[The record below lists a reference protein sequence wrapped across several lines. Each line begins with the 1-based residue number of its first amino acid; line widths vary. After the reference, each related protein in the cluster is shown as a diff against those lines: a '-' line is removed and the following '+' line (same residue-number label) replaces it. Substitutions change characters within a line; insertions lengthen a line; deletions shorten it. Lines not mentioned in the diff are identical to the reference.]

1 MLTVTGYWNLNGKCR
16 AKANHSIY
24 LKRMKKAT
32 NLNSDYI
39 VFGDKETIDYVKSI
53 RKGKVTHSIEMSLT
67 QLIELAEKEFK
78 TKNII
83 TNLSNTSI
91 HPIHSP
97 TPELLLVWLSKVILL
112 KKAIE
117 HHPEYT
123 HYGWLDAGTR
133 MRKTPTQPFPTDNLQ
148 LVKGLYIKRAK
159 SAGHSNL
166 WNIEYETNAPIG
178 TQFFGDRQTIK
189 EFIVNCYIIII
200 HRLENGLCLTT
211 EQDVYHF
218 AVDCLLEVSETRDNN
233 NYKLF
238 FLSDF

>member
-78 TKNII
+78 SKNII

-91 HPIHSP
+91 DPIHSP
-97 TPELLLVWLSKVILL
+97 TPELLLVWLSKTLLL

-123 HYGWLDAGTR
+123 HYGWVDAGMR
-133 MRKTPTQPFPTDNLQ
+133 MRKTPTIPFPTDNLQ
-148 LVKGLYIKRAK
+148 LVKGLYIKRATT
-159 SAGHSNL
+159 AGHYKL
-166 WNIEYETNAPIG
+166 WQSPKYSVPIG
-178 TQFFGDRQTIK
+178 GEYFGDRETIK
-189 EFIVNCYIIII
+189 EFIHNCSIIIH